1 MMTRMRFTGLLLLL
15 AGGLPLSGLAQET
28 PRDFQQFGGGWIGIS
43 VDFTNV
49 VLEGR
54 ERNVAVISQIVPG
67 SPADMAGIRVGD
79 NLVRLDGQPVSE
91 RILATLP
98 WTIKPGDLVRFTI
111 HREGRSRDL
120 LVEAAPRPDSMKAM
134 TPSLRPEFNFPTPDL
149 AFPFTSFAVRTPSA
163 DSLQVQIQRLR
174 QEVTEV
180 RRQQLSRQRELQA
193 SMGRSAEEAI
203 QRDGRLAALL
213 TREETLLAQQ
223 RSLTERL
230 RRVSEE
236 EIQLQWAEA
245 QSRYEEALSRML
257 GNEREA
263 QRRGA
268 REREETTSRPAEVYV
283 YARGGS
289 GSPIIAGQSAMLG
302 AHLAPLNPDLAALFS
317 VPEGVFV
324 IQVPEGT
331 PAADAGLL
339 GGDIIVRIGDE
350 KVASLTDLRFGLGV
364 RGQSLRMQVI
374 RRGQPVE
381 IVVRR

>member
-1 MMTRMRFTGLLLLL
+1 LRWTP
-15 AGGLPLSGLAQET
+15 LPG
-28 PRDFQQFGGGWIGIS
+28 F
-43 VDFTNV
+43 N
-49 VLEGR
+49 
-54 ERNVAVISQIVPG
+54 
-67 SPADMAGIRVGD
+67 IR
-79 NLVRLDGQPVSE
+79 LRH
-91 RILATLP
+91 
-98 WTIKPGDLVRFTI
+98 F
-111 HREGRSRDL
+111 
-120 LVEAAPRPDSMKAM
+120 
-134 TPSLRPEFNFPTPDL
+134 RPEFNFPSPDI

-193 SMGRSAEEAI
+193 SMGGSAEEAI

-245 QSRYEEALSRML
+245 QTRYEEALSRML

-268 REREETTSRPAEVYV
+268 REREVTTSRPAEVYV

-302 AHLAPLNPDLAALFS
+302 AHLAPLNPDLAALFL
-317 VPEGVFV
+317 G
-324 IQVPEGT
+324 
-331 PAADAGLL
+331 AGGCVRDPSP
-339 GGDIIVRIGDE
+339 GGYSRCG
-350 KVASLTDLRFGLGV
+350 
-364 RGQSLRMQVI
+364 RGPSRGRHHRP
-374 RRGQPVE
+374 RR
-381 IVVRR
+381 

>member
-28 PRDFQQFGGGWIGIS
+28 PRDLQQLGGGWIGIS

-54 ERNVAVISQIVPG
+54 ERNVAVISQVVPG

-79 NLVRLDGQPVSE
+79 NMVRLDGQPVSE

-98 WTIKPGDLVRFTI
+98 GTIKPGDLVRFTI

-120 LVEAAPRPDSMKAM
+120 LVEAAPRPVFMEAM

-163 DSLQVQIQRLR
+163 DSLRVQIERLR

-203 QRDGRLAALL
+203 HRDGRLAALL

-268 REREETTSRPAEVYV
+268 REREETASRPAEVYV

-364 RGQSLRMQVI
+364 RGQTLRMQVI
-374 RRGQPVE
+374 RRGQPVQ
-381 IVVRR
+381 ILVRR